1 MDKFN
6 AEIKQNIRG
15 RYNIYIDYHGEKMIM
30 GETTEE
36 GYKILE
42 YDKIENAVDYLEDKK
57 RIQLSEVK

>member
-6 AEIKQNIRG
+6 AEINQNIRG

-42 YDKIENAVDYLEDKK
+42 YDKIEKAVDYLEDK
-57 RIQLSEVK
+57 